1 MFLDYCII
9 QFRINIV
16 LLWHQTNQMSNQ
28 PEKIKVLFRLRSLEM
43 GGVPRVVLDLLRN
56 LPKDKFDFT
65 LMLNLY
71 QGELIKDIPSDI
83 KLIVVEKGKEQMS
96 SNPMIQKLQLIWRR
110 MKLEV
115 YDKFPSILY
124 KIKVPEKYD
133 IEVSPGYAEFDMV
146 LNSPDKKSRK
156 LGWFHTDVGYDKD
169 QQRVLSRIEKMK
181 RFDFMIFGS
190 KQTRQVIG
198 DLYQVTYPKSTVIYN
213 VIKVDEVLKK
223 ADLFEHSF
231 QTDLPVFSSMGR
243 LHHRKGYH
251 TLMKVHRSLLDDGFA
266 HRIAVIGGGNE
277 MENLINQRKE
287 LNVEDSFLLLDSQT
301 NPYPYI
307 KASDYF
313 ILPTQSESYPLV
325 IGEIMC
331 MRKPIISTNVGGI
344 AEMIDDGVDGV
355 LIKYDEDE
363 MYESMKSFMTNPE
376 LVQKIVAG
384 TVKAYNKFDEKEIYR
399 QVSEV
404 FEQQYQIK
412 CKNER
417 C

>member
-1 MFLDYCII
+1 
-9 QFRINIV
+9 
-16 LLWHQTNQMSNQ
+16 MSNQ

-43 GGVPRVVLDLLRN
+43 GGVPRVILDLLRN

-71 QGELIKDIPSDI
+71 QGELINDIPNDV

-96 SNPMIQKLQLIWRR
+96 SNPIINKIQLAFRR
-110 MKLEV
+110 LKLEI

-124 KIKVPEKYD
+124 ALKVPQKFD

-156 LGWFHTDVGYDKD
+156 IGWFHTDVSYDKD
-169 QQRVLSRIEKMK
+169 EKRVLSRIEKMK
-181 RFDFMIFGS
+181 HFDFMIFGS
-190 KQTRQVIG
+190 KQTRQVID
-198 DLYQVTYPKSTVIYN
+198 DLYQVQYPKSTVIYN

-223 ADLFEHSF
+223 ADLVDYSF
-231 QTDLPVFSSMGR
+231 QTGLPVFSSMGR

-251 TLMKVHRSLLDDGFA
+251 TLMKVHKRLLDDGFQ
-266 HRIAVIGGGNE
+266 HKIAVIGGGNE
-277 MENLINQRKE
+277 MENLQNQRKE

-325 IGEIMC
+325 IGEVMC

-344 AEMIDDGVDGV
+344 SEMIDDGVDGM
-355 LIKYDEDE
+355 LIKYDEQE
-363 MYESMKSFMTNPE
+363 MYDAMKQFMTNPDF
-376 LVQKIVAG
+376 VAKLIKG
-384 TVKAYNKFDEKEIYR
+384 TEMAYNKFDEKEIYR
-399 QVSEV
+399 QVSDV
-404 FEQQYQIK
+404 FEQQYQLK
-412 CKNER
+412 LSHARN
-417 C
+417 

>member
-1 MFLDYCII
+1 
-9 QFRINIV
+9 
-16 LLWHQTNQMSNQ
+16 MSNQ
-28 PEKIKVLFRLRSLEM
+28 PKKIKVLFRLRSLEM

-71 QGELIKDIPSDI
+71 QGELIKDIPADI
-83 KLIVVEKGKEQMS
+83 KLIVVENGKEQMS
-96 SNPMIQKLQLIWRR
+96 SNPFIQKIQLVWRR
-110 MKLEV
+110 LKLEV
-115 YDKFPSILY
+115 YNQFPSILY
-124 KIKVPEKYD
+124 QLKVPEKYD

-146 LNSPDKKSRK
+146 LNSPDKSSRK
-156 LGWFHTDVGYDKD
+156 IGWFHTDVGYDKD
-169 QQRVLSRIEKMK
+169 KQRVLSRIEKMK

-190 KQTRQVIG
+190 KQTRQVID

-223 ADLFEHSF
+223 ADLFEYSYK
-231 QTDLPVFSSMGR
+231 TDFPVFSSMGR
-243 LHHRKGYH
+243 LHSRKGYH
-251 TLMKVHRSLLDDGFA
+251 TLMKVHKQLLDDGFK
-266 HRIAVIGGGNE
+266 HIIAVIGGGNE
-277 MENLINQRKE
+277 MENLMSQRKE

-331 MRKPIISTNVGGI
+331 MQKPIISTNVGGI
-344 AEMIDDGVDGV
+344 AEMIEDGVDGV
-355 LIKYDEDE
+355 LINYDEQE
-363 MYESMKSFMTNPE
+363 MYDAMKSFMTDQD
-376 LVQKIVAG
+376 LIQKITEG
-384 TVKAYNKFDEKEIYR
+384 TVTAYQKFDEQKIYR
-399 QVSEV
+399 KVSEV

-412 CKNER
+412 LEK
-417 C
+417 

>member
-1 MFLDYCII
+1 
-9 QFRINIV
+9 
-16 LLWHQTNQMSNQ
+16 MSNQ
-28 PEKIKVLFRLRSLEM
+28 PKKIKVLFRLRSLEM

-71 QGELIKDIPSDI
+71 QGELIKEIPSDI

-96 SNPMIQKLQLIWRR
+96 SNPFIQKIQLIWRR
-110 MKLEV
+110 LKLEV
-115 YDKFPSILY
+115 YEKFPSILY
-124 KIKVPEKYD
+124 QLKVPEKYD

-146 LNSPDKKSRK
+146 LNSPDKNSRK
-156 LGWFHTDVGYDKD
+156 IGWFHTDVGYDKD

-190 KQTRQVIG
+190 KQTRQVID
-198 DLYQVTYPKSTVIYN
+198 DLYQVSYPKSTVIYN

-223 ADLFEHSF
+223 AEFFEHSF

-251 TLMKVHRSLLDDGFA
+251 TLMQAHKRLLVDGFP
-266 HRIAVIGGGNE
+266 HKIAVIGGGNE

-287 LNVEDSFLLLDSQT
+287 LGIEDTFLLLDSQT

-344 AEMIDDGVDGV
+344 AEMIEDGIDGV

-363 MYESMKSFMTNPE
+363 MYDSMKNFMTNPE
-376 LVQKIVAG
+376 LVQKIING
-384 TVKAYNKFDEKEIYR
+384 TETAYNKFDEKEIYR

-404 FEQQYQIK
+404 FEQEYQLK
-412 CKNER
+412 LENER
-417 C
+417 S

>member
-1 MFLDYCII
+1 
-9 QFRINIV
+9 
-16 LLWHQTNQMSNQ
+16 MSNQ
-28 PEKIKVLFRLRSLEM
+28 PKKIKVLFRLRSLEM

-71 QGELIKDIPSDI
+71 QGELIKEIPTDI
-83 KLIVVEKGKEQMS
+83 KVIIVEKGKEQMS
-96 SNPMIQKLQLIWRR
+96 SNPFIQKMQLVWRR
-110 MKLEV
+110 LKLEV
-115 YDKFPSILY
+115 YDQFPSILY
-124 KIKVPEKYD
+124 QLKVPEKYD

-156 LGWFHTDVGYDKD
+156 IGWFHTDVSYDTD
-169 QQRVLSRIEKMK
+169 QQRVLSRIEKMR

-190 KQTRQVIG
+190 KQTRQVID
-198 DLYQVTYPKSTVIYN
+198 DLYQVKYPKSTVIYN

-223 ADLFEHSF
+223 AELFEHSYK
-231 QTDLPVFSSMGR
+231 TDLPVFSSMGR

-251 TLMKVHRSLLDDGFA
+251 ALMKVHKRLLDDGFN
-266 HRIAVIGGGNE
+266 HKIAVIGGGNE
-277 MENLINQRKE
+277 MGNLKKQRKE
-287 LNVEDSFLLLDSQT
+287 LGVEDSFLLLDSQT

-325 IGEIMC
+325 IGEVMC

-344 AEMIDDGVDGV
+344 SEMIDHGIDGF
-355 LIKYDEDE
+355 LINYDEQD
-363 MYESMKSFMTNPE
+363 MYESMKQFMNDPK
-376 LVQKIVAG
+376 LVQKIVDG
-384 TVKAYNKFDEKEIYR
+384 TENAYYKFDEKEIYR

-404 FEQQYQIK
+404 FEQQYQLK
-412 CKNER
+412 STNER
-417 C
+417 G